1 MNIRPKQ
8 IQIIKMAQRDLGLDD
23 ATYRTILHEAYGVD
37 SCLRLTADQAD
48 ALIDRFQAR
57 GFAFKPN
64 RKRTTARKQWTQ
76 GQWGGGKQR
85 PVGTPRKE
93 PGKVVALATAAEIEK
108 INAIASLISWRYEN
122 GLALF
127 LEKRMGIKGGKVR
140 TADEAYHAIEGLKK
154 MFSNAM
160 KANNGPDWWTMCWSA
175 PVEDFIR
182 EHAPAEFRHPVNG
195 KVLKSHQ
202 PSAIS
207 LQPAPEAPR

>member
-23 ATYRTILHEAYGVD
+23 ATYRTLLHEAYGVD
-37 SCLRLTADQAD
+37 SCKFLTAAQAD
-48 ALIDRFQAR
+48 AMIDRFQAR

-127 LEKRMGIKGGKVR
+127 LEKRMGIKSGKVR
-140 TADEAYHAIEGLKK
+140 TADEAYHAIEGLQK

-160 KANNGPDWWTMCWSA
+160 KANNGPVWKQSDVVVPLILGQDNT
-175 PVEDFIR
+175 
-182 EHAPAEFRHPVNG
+182 
-195 KVLKSHQ
+195 
-202 PSAIS
+202 
-207 LQPAPEAPR
+207 PEASR

>member
-108 INAIASLISWRYEN
+108 INAVASLVEWRFED
-122 GLALF
+122 GLQRF
-127 LEKRMGIKGGKVR
+127 LESRMGIKGGKVR
-140 TADEAYHAIEGLKK
+140 TAEEAYRAIEGLKK
-154 MFSNAM
+154 MFENAM
-160 KANNGPDWWTMCWSA
+160 KKAYGQDWWSLPFDE
-175 PVEDFIR
+175 PVEVYIR
-182 EHAPAEFRHPVNG
+182 EHAPAEYRDAVG
-195 KVLKSHQ
+195 QVYKQ
-202 PSAIS
+202 AEC
-207 LQPAPEAPR
+207 PA